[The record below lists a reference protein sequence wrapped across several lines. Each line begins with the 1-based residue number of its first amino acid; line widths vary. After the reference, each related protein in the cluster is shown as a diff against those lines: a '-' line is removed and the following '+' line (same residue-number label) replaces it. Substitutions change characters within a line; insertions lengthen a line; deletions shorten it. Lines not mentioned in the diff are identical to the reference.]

1 MSKDVDGQ
9 MTFDGETVSVPPK
22 THKPVEHGP
31 AKAKHR
37 VFNLKFVPGEGFV
50 RRGSDEHCRSSH
62 HVGRRSHHH
71 RHVYCHRSH
80 DDRRQRYGLLA
91 RKEQ

>member
-9 MTFDGETVSVPPK
+9 MAFDGETVSVPPK

-50 RRGSDEHCRSSH
+50 WFPGNEFVEREWD
-62 HVGRRSHHH
+62 
-71 RHVYCHRSH
+71 
-80 DDRRQRYGLLA
+80 QP
-91 RKEQ
+91 RKE